1 MITEL
6 RRKVKK
12 IKKTMTVKDELSRRM
27 MKEFV
32 VLTPKKYSYLTDDGV
47 IDKKSKSKKRCVVR

>member
-1 MITEL
+1 
-6 RRKVKK
+6 
-12 IKKTMTVKDELSRRM
+12 MTVKDELCSRM